1 MKIKQLFLS
10 ACVAFALVGC
20 GGGGDSSSSNSGGD
34 SSSSNS
40 GGENNNGNVATNYYF
55 ESPNIDN
62 CFSGSINEQLKQDAL
77 KRINEI
83 RSLHNLSQ
91 VTYDYSSDN
100 EVMQTALFMVANR
113 TISHNINSN
122 GKCYTELAKTGS
134 ANGNLSLKSV
144 DSPVDPLSHI
154 TGWMNEKDSPDL
166 AHRRWLLN
174 PFLKKIAFGYSENN
188 VGGRKIVAAAL
199 KVIYLDDLKDANNN
213 TGIIA
218 YPMNKDYP
226 MSLFDKDSKLSFSI
240 FDNQLDFWLNKNID
254 YSNAVVTVKERNT
267 GNEMILSDI
276 NFDNRNIGLPNN
288 FEFKVNGLKQN
299 TLYDVHVSKV
309 SVNSVQREYDYQ
321 FSLK

>member
-1 MKIKQLFLS
+1 MKKLFLIS
-10 ACVAFALVGC
+10 LCGFLVGC
-20 GGGGDSSSSNSGGD
+20 GGGAGGSSSSATD
-34 SSSSNS
+34 SK
-40 GGENNNGNVATNYYF
+40 NNESTNISTNYF
-55 ESPNIDN
+55 TETPKLES
-62 CFSGSINEQLKQDAL
+62 CFPGSVTEQLKQDAL

-83 RSLHNLSQ
+83 RALHNLSE

-113 TISHNINSN
+113 SISHNINSN
-122 GKCYTELAKTGS
+122 GKCYTELAKAGS

-144 DSPVDPLSHI
+144 DSSVDPLSHI

-188 VGGRKIVAAAL
+188 IGGRKVVAAAL
-199 KVIYLDDLKDANNN
+199 KVIYLDDLKNANNS

-218 YPMNKDYP
+218 YPMNQDYP

-267 GNEMILSDI
+267 GNEIGLTDI

-288 FEFKVNGLKQN
+288 FEFKVTGLKQN
-299 TLYDVHVSKV
+299 TLYDVHVSNV